1 MNPKLCFALACFI
14 LLIVRNVTAFEKTSH
29 KNITLGDRTFFFY
42 QEQVPYP
49 YAVVQ
54 CALNGMKLAV
64 IKNRN
69 FALLMQEYIPKSAW
83 SKSVGRRE

>member
-1 MNPKLCFALACFI
+1 MNLKVFFAFACSI

-29 KNITLGDRTFFFY
+29 RNVTLGDRTFFFY

-54 CALNGMKLAV
+54 CALNAMKLAV

-69 FALLMQEYIPKSAW
+69 FALLFQAYIPKLAR